1 MIRRI
6 TQKLLITILM
16 ALAINGLGI
25 STTYAQSDEERVIA
39 MQIAETKT
47 GGKALRA
54 KYVKRRDGFRVRL
67 IKTTKLGKERVIHL
81 FISGEEI
88 R

>member
-25 STTYAQSDEERVIA
+25 S
-39 MQIAETKT
+39 
-47 GGKALRA
+47 
-54 KYVKRRDGFRVRL
+54 VRL